1 MRKQTLISV
10 IVLCIGIIIYI
21 LFKFDV
27 LNKSNIILAFIRN
40 YLLDGLWAMSFSFA
54 IVYFFKNISKKYL
67 LITSLYVILM
77 GIIFEVLQFVHFVN
91 GTFDYIDIMT
101 YIIFAIISYFIEKY
115 ILEVKN
121 EKN

>member
-54 IVYFFKNISKKYL
+54 IVYFFKKKKKKYL